1 MIKLDSYLEKP
12 FARFILWFLTGL
24 LIIFYGILI
33 VNADEI
39 SIYGAQFTW
48 CNEYTEYCS
57 VNSGVLYG
65 ENAKITLQGPM
76 NAVDYNQGKYEYL
89 AGIRFYSEI
98 TGQTNDVVSLYYT
111 LTLTGLQES
120 EIYAQTNFNS
130 RSFYYTSSNVTLIN
144 AKLLSSNYVED
155 INPTNI
161 DGNPVY
167 LGTQTIKFKVNVQ
180 LNGNFNESSLY
191 VGIGSFSNANSQSS
205 IIFHQHIANVVTVF
219 AENYYTIDNN
229 STIINQND
237 IMINQNQTI
246 IDQNNQTNNELGELN
261 DNITNEEY
269 DTPDFSGLEMADD
282 TPISDLVLMPI
293 NYMNKMINAFSNQC
307 MTYNIDFGILGTDY
321 VLHFPCIRVED
332 WVGSSAWH
340 IIDMLVCFFMI
351 YEIGMLA
358 VTIFND
364 FTSLRDTYDSLYT
377 PRHAK
382 PLGKH
387 TSEVE

>member
-1 MIKLDSYLEKP
+1 MKKLI
-12 FARFILWFLTGL
+12 FFILL
-24 LIIFYGILI
+24 LFSFAIIVSAEEITTYG
-33 VNADEI
+33 V
-39 SIYGAQFTW
+39 QFNW
-48 CNEYTEYCS
+48 CNEYTDYCS
-57 VNSGVLYG
+57 VNGSVKWGTD
-65 ENAKITLQGPM
+65 AQMTLQGPM

-89 AGIRFYSEI
+89 AGIRFWSEI
-98 TGQTNDVVSLYYT
+98 TGNTNDVVSLYYT

-120 EIYAQTNFNS
+120 ETYDNTSFNS
-130 RSFYYTSSNVTLIN
+130 KSFYYTSSNVTLLN
-144 AKLLSSNYVED
+144 VKLLSNTYVED
-155 INPTNI
+155 SNPTNI

-180 LNGNFNESSLY
+180 LNGNFDNNSLY
-191 VGIGSFSNANSQSS
+191 VGVGSFSNANGQSS
-205 IIFHQHIANVVTVF
+205 IIVYQHIANVVTIF
-219 AENYYTIDNN
+219 AENYYTIDNS

-237 IMINQNQTI
+237 TIINQNQTI
-246 IDQNNQTNNELGELN
+246 IDQNNQTNNELGNLN
-261 DNITNEEY
+261 DNITNEDY
-269 DTPDFSGLEMADD
+269 DTPDFSDLEMADD

-307 MTYNIDFGILGTDY
+307 MTYDIDFGILGTDY

-358 VTIFND
+358 VKIFND